1 MLDGMKPAST
11 APATASL
18 HVACLCAAW
27 CRLCEGYRAVFD
39 ALAAEPAPPG
49 VTLRCRWVDIE
60 DEVDLVGDLDIE
72 TFPTW
77 VIAEGTVILFA
88 GALTPEPATVRRVL
102 GACLGG
108 KPMPLTGEAAEQGQA
123 LQALLAGLGNGR

>member
-1 MLDGMKPAST
+1 MPPAD
-11 APATASL
+11 AIATSAVPPRVIDL
-18 HVACLCAAW
+18 LCLCAAW

-39 ALAAEPAPPG
+39 ALATEPSPPG
-49 VTLRCRWVDIE
+49 VALRWRWIDIE
-60 DEVDLVGDLDIE
+60 DEADLVGDLDIE

-77 VIAEGTVILFA
+77 VIAEGPVLLFA

-108 KPMPLTGEAAEQGQA
+108 KPMPLTGEAAEQRVA
-123 LQALLAGLGNGR
+123 LQAVLASLGDGR

>member
-1 MLDGMKPAST
+1 MPPAD
-11 APATASL
+11 ATATSAVPPRVIDL
-18 HVACLCAAW
+18 LCLCAAW

-39 ALAAEPAPPG
+39 ALAAEPAPLG
-49 VTLRCRWVDIE
+49 VALRWRWIDIE
-60 DEVDLVGDLDIE
+60 DEADLVGDLDIE

-77 VIAEGTVILFA
+77 VIAEGTVLLFA

-108 KPMPLTGEAAEQGQA
+108 KPMPLTGEAAEQRAA
-123 LQALLAGLGNGR
+123 LQAVLAGLGDGR